1 MNDLIRPS
9 LYGAKHEIVPVE
21 LTRPGWEWG
30 TIQTD
35 VAGPVCE
42 TGDFLARDA
51 ALPPVLEGAYLCV
64 LDAGAYGMSLASNYN
79 TRLRPAGVL
88 VDGKRARLVRRRD
101 NRKDGPRPEP
111 RDLAP
116 T

>member
-35 VAGPVCE
+35 VAGPACE

-64 LDAGAYGMSLASNYN
+64 LDAGAYGRPLPSNYN
-79 TRLRPAGVL
+79 TPRRPAAGL
-88 VDGKRARLVRRRD
+88 GDGKRPPLRPRQYRRQ
-101 NRKDGPRPEP
+101 DGRRP
-111 RDLAP
+111 
-116 T
+116 